1 MRNAM
6 RSVVVALFIASWP
19 STQASWAKLGPP
31 IGSAEALRIGLIS
44 HAEAL
49 EAGAI
54 SGEEAHE
61 AALLWNECRPVEF
74 KAHLQGQDAA
84 KKIGLTGKAIETAV
98 RSRLRGARLFL
109 DAPDLRARPTKAAGY
124 LRIGVHLLRDGF
136 VSWRVHFE
144 KPSED
149 LATGLVGFS
158 PTGWHRAAFGGN
170 VRDGNRILYG
180 IASALDEFVDEYLR
194 VNKSACER

>member
-6 RSVVVALFIASWP
+6 RNAMWSVMAALFLASWP
-19 STQASWAKLGPP
+19 STQALWAKLGPP

-54 SGEEAHE
+54 SGKEAHE
-61 AALLWNECRPVEF
+61 AALLWNECRPVAF
-74 KAHLQGQDAA
+74 KAHLQGQDEA

-109 DAPDLRARPTKAAGY
+109 DAPDLRARPTNAAGY
-124 LRIGVHLLRDGF
+124 LRIGVHLRDGF
-136 VSWRVHFE
+136 VR
-144 KPSED
+144 
-149 LATGLVGFS
+149 GLIYM
-158 PTGWHRAAFGGN
+158 T
-170 VRDGNRILYG
+170 RDNGRIG
-180 IASALDEFVDEYLR
+180 EVEI
-194 VNKSACER
+194 CGH

>member
-6 RSVVVALFIASWP
+6 RSVLVALFIASWP
-19 STQASWAKLGPP
+19 STQALWAKLGPP

-61 AALLWNECRPVEF
+61 AALLWNECRPVAF

-124 LRIGVHLLRDGF
+124 LRIGVHLSDGF

-144 KPSED
+144 KRSED

-158 PTGWHRAAFGGN
+158 PTGWQEAAFGGY
-170 VRDGNRILYG
+170 VSDGNGILYG
-180 IASALDEFVDEYLR
+180 IATALDEFVDDYLR
-194 VNKSACER
+194 VNQSACER